1 MTGMLAMSCFTYTMT
16 AFFLNLLTN
25 AVKFTP
31 SGGRVVIGARIAG
44 RSVAVHVTD
53 TGRGIDP
60 AFLPHVFE
68 RFRQADSTTAREVGG
83 LGLGMFIARHLVE
96 AHHGAINVTSDGLD
110 KGATFT
116 VTLPIA
122 DSRGSADHAS
132 GELVRP
138 SRVEPP
144 APRLTGLRVLL
155 VDDESDARDMMVSA
169 LEASGATVMAAASAR
184 DALDTLAGS
193 RERIDVLL
201 SDIAMPGQDGYE
213 LIREV
218 RSQPAADAARIPAAA
233 VTACARDDE
242 RERALAAGFQM
253 HLAKPLAPSALV
265 AAVAELAARATP
277 SGAPRP

>member
-1 MTGMLAMSCFTYTMT
+1 MT
-16 AFFLNLLTN
+16 ASASRLEQVFLNLLTN